1 MLFPI
6 AGNYEKSGNG
16 QDQRLKD
23 DMDWGST
30 NLMEVQTINGDDR
43 KNFLTLE
50 GKAPENA
57 RHWYILY
64 FWHIMLE
71 QQGLL
76 QFALVKLPKHMLAN
90 SEQYSLVSRS
100 NNSRSGDNK
109 AKLATVSVDKVAEGI
124 NAFARTVEHSQYED
138 KIDQNE
144 KEIFDDD
151 MKIGH
156 PDNNLPATKWMIPI
170 LKKRKKDLE
179 DKNNY
184 LKNKL

>member
-1 MLFPI
+1 MIFPI
-6 AGNYEKSGNG
+6 AKNYEKSGNG
-16 QDQRLKD
+16 GDQRLED

-30 NLMEVQTINGDDR
+30 NLMEVQTIDGDDR
-43 KNFLTLE
+43 KNFLTLA

-64 FWHIMLE
+64 FWHMLE
-71 QQGLL
+71 EQGLL
-76 QFALVKLPKHMLAN
+76 QFALAKLPKHMLAN

-109 AKLATVSVDKVAEGI
+109 AKLAMSVDKVADGI
-124 NAFARTVEHSQYED
+124 TAFARSVEHTQYEA

-144 KEIFDDD
+144 KEIFELEL
-151 MKIGH
+151 KIGH
-156 PDNNLPATKWMIPI
+156 PDNNLEDTKWMIPI
-170 LKKRKKDLE
+170 FKKRKIDLE

-184 LKNKL
+184 LKHKL